1 MLAFPVDIIPVVILS
16 IAPGIF
22 WLWYF
27 YKRNTL
33 EPEPKALVAQV
44 FFFGM
49 ICLAP
54 AALIEQLFRPYPF
67 VQTVIVAPIV
77 EELIKFLLVYLWIAR
92 RTDFNEPMDGIV
104 YASAAA
110 LGFASSENALYIA
123 SAYLF
128 PQIALDIHDP
138 AYGLQWVW
146 KIYLVRAFLTV
157 PGHAVWS
164 AMWGYAI
171 GWARF
176 VDPARTRP
184 LIVKGVLISIVLHAF
199 FNFLVNDYPIGAAGM
214 LFLVPLM
221 WKMLDDRIRRA
232 IEQSPFRKNVDE

>member
-1 MLAFPVDIIPVVILS
+1 MPAFPVDIIPVVILS

-54 AALIEQLFRPYPF
+54 AALIEQPFRPYPF

-110 LGFASSENALYIA
+110 LGFASAENALYIA

-138 AYGLQWVW
+138 AYGLQWVEDLPGARLSHGAGPRRVVGDVG
-146 KIYLVRAFLTV
+146 IRHRLGAFRRSGADPPAHREGRAHL
-157 PGHAVWS
+157 H
-164 AMWGYAI
+164 
-171 GWARF
+171 R
-176 VDPARTRP
+176 PARVFQFSGER
-184 LIVKGVLISIVLHAF
+184 LSHRRGGDAVL
-199 FNFLVNDYPIGAAGM
+199 GAADVENAGRPDQESHRTIA
-214 LFLVPLM
+214 VSEEC
-221 WKMLDDRIRRA
+221 R
-232 IEQSPFRKNVDE
+232 